1 MIVLRSLLLVVGVAI
16 AGYGVFLLVTT
27 LSFAQLLA
35 LAVWLVAVTVVH
47 DAVLAPLTS
56 WLRARWYRGAEAR
69 ANIVTTVVHVGFV
82 VGGVL
87 TLFVVPEIWAQG
99 RGNPNPTILVGD
111 YALRLT
117 LVWALIAATV
127 LIVVRVVTRRSR
139 R

>member
-1 MIVLRSLLLVVGVAI
+1 MTILRPLLLALGVAV

-27 LSFAQLLA
+27 SSPSRLLA
-35 LAVWLVAVTVVH
+35 LMVWLVAVIAVH
-47 DAVLAPLTS
+47 DAVLAPLMS
-56 WLRARWYRGAEAR
+56 SLRARWYRRAEAR
-69 ANIVTTVVHVGFV
+69 ATVVTTVVHVGFV

-87 TLFVVPEIWAQG
+87 TLFVVPEIWAQA